1 MPRLRGL
8 GREIPL
14 RGRAVLGRD
23 PACDVV
29 LDDASVSR
37 RHAVLETAASRFTL
51 RDLSSA
57 NGTFVDGV
65 RVGKSVALSGGA
77 RLRFGDVE
85 LQLVADA
92 PRAFPVR
99 PAIAVL
105 SAIVV
110 AAVLASV
117 LRGRASQATAPASL
131 ARPALALVEEAQA
144 ALEADRPE
152 EAETIA
158 QKAVDADPLLE
169 GAGAAL
175 ARAKRE
181 REAARLYGEAGRAAD
196 SGNATDALHLLAR
209 VPQEARLFARA
220 RIKAKEIAAAASL
233 TRAAACRTDAS
244 AGRWAQAAVEC
255 AAALDIT
262 CQTPS
267 AAPHSLLAVLRG
279 AEKRAGRKVPWS
291 CPADLASVLRDDAP
305 GAPAVAPDLLLAQ
318 RYADPKIRA
327 AIAVYVHGEPSEAM
341 RALSRLHTAEARAA
355 ADRIRRVEGRSREG
369 RTAVLAGDLL
379 RADRAY
385 AEALRADGEIVP
397 KGVDSLAAKQVREA
411 LGHAHGSLGDEY
423 FAKGQYASAFDEWQ
437 AAAAAQPRDP
447 HFLDALAKLDEMAQ
461 GIARDS
467 SASCTDLRVAA
478 HVSTPSG
485 PAREAAERALSRCR

>member
-1 MPRLRGL
+1 VPRLRGL
-8 GREIPL
+8 GREIPV

-37 RHAVLETAASRFTL
+37 RHAVLETAGSRFTL

-65 RVGKSVALSGGA
+65 RVGKSVALSRDA

-92 PRAFPVR
+92 RRAFPMR

-105 SAIVV
+105 GAIAV
-110 AAVLASV
+110 ATLLASV
-117 LRGRASQATAPASL
+117 LRGRPSQATAPASL
-131 ARPALALVEEAQA
+131 ARPAVALVEEAQA

-152 EAETIA
+152 EAEEIA
-158 QKAVDADPLLE
+158 EKAVEADPLLE
-169 GAGAAL
+169 GARAAL

-181 REAARLYGEAGRAAD
+181 REAARLYAGAGQAAD
-196 SGNATDALHLLAR
+196 SGNAIDALHLLAR
-209 VPQEARLFARA
+209 VPQETRLFARA
-220 RIKAKEIAAAASL
+220 RIKAKEIAAAASRV
-233 TRAAACRTDAS
+233 RAAACRTETS
-244 AGRWAQAAVEC
+244 AERWAQAAVEC
-255 AAALDIT
+255 AAALDIN

-267 AAPHSLLAVLRG
+267 ATPDPLLALLRG
-279 AEKRAGRKVPWS
+279 AERRAGRKVPWS
-291 CPADLASVLRDDAP
+291 CPADLAGLLRDDAA

-318 RYADPKIRA
+318 RYGDARIRA

-341 RALSRLHTAEARAA
+341 RALARVHSAEAIAA

-385 AEALRADGEIVP
+385 AEALRADAEIVP
-397 KGVDSLAAKQVREA
+397 KGVDSVAAKQVREA
-411 LGHAHGSLGDEY
+411 LGQAHGRLGDDY

-437 AAAAAQPRDP
+437 AALASTPRDP
-447 HFLDALAKLDEMAQ
+447 RLLDSIAKLDE
-461 GIARDS
+461 IARGLVDDPKS
-467 SASCTDLRVAA
+467 SCADLGVAA
-478 HVSTPSG
+478 HVATSG
-485 PAREAAERALSRCR
+485 GHTRDAAEKALSRCR